1 LKKAEFRQLSKH
13 LRIGPIAERHEAIDE
28 GRLFLVA
35 KQIRQTSKVEAPR
48 SAWLFGL
55 AAWAVPGLGHLLQ
68 RRWARALLLGG
79 AVWGMFLT
87 GLWLGGHLF
96 RVTSSDQGLSALLQL
111 LPMTANVGAGLLYIF
126 CWLTNTGFTDHAQMV
141 TYEYG
146 NMFLLVAGLLNYL
159 AMLDAFDIAAGRKQ

>member
-126 CWLTNTGFTDHAQMV
+126 CWLTNTGFADHAQMV